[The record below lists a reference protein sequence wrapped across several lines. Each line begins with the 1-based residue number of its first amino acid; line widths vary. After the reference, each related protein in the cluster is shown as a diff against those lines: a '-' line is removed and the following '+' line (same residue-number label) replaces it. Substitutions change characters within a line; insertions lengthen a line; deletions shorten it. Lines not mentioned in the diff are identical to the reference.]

1 MAEYT
6 FKDEKTGREVT
17 VEWNDP
23 TPPTQ
28 QDALAVFAEA
38 HLQSRPKME
47 KPDPVAGMS
56 GYQKFMTGVGK
67 GMTDIGAGAL
77 QRVLEGGEY
86 VRNALG
92 MESNQA
98 NIDRLNKIVEVNR
111 AAFAPLAE
119 QSKIAKAGEF
129 IGTAAPMLPIPGGV
143 SGGLLRRAGTAALSG
158 GATGALQPT
167 TKDESA
173 ADNAFIGALF
183 GGGTS
188 IGLSG
193 AGKAFNAAR
202 GKLPPNMT
210 EALSKKYGIRTT
222 LGEASGNPIIQKAET
237 WLEGVP
243 IIGVK
248 GFREKQ
254 SQEAE
259 MAAKGFL
266 AKYVVDPNLSTTA
279 AMKEANDAFLDGLYR
294 NVRASGANLPTVPA
308 DATQAAARQILDRYP
323 TVFESIQDNHI
334 KKILKN
340 VISDTEKTT
349 EFGFDDLWTLRKGLG
364 KEIGDARTNTA
375 RAELKTLYAA
385 VSGDMDEM
393 FSRSGTDAGDLF
405 RQANDEFKRLN
416 VKFDVIRGAYDKA
429 MGTTKAGEMFS
440 PKKFSTDLKNLANDP
455 NYKKNVAFSQGEID
469 EMTGLAN
476 IMQVTKRAGQFKENP
491 PTGNRWGLPMIVAGT
506 SFLSPE
512 AALTEAGAAAL
523 TRFLTTT
530 KAGKNLA
537 LAASKVE
544 PESRSMQI
552 IVNMIYNQLPK
563 LAATGATRSF

>member
-1 MAEYT
+1 
-6 FKDEKTGREVT
+6 
-17 VEWNDP
+17 
-23 TPPTQ
+23 
-28 QDALAVFAEA
+28 
-38 HLQSRPKME
+38 
-47 KPDPVAGMS
+47 
-56 GYQKFMTGVGK
+56 
-67 GMTDIGAGAL
+67 
-77 QRVLEGGEY
+77 
-86 VRNALG
+86 
-92 MESNQA
+92 
-98 NIDRLNKIVEVNR
+98 
-111 AAFAPLAE
+111 
-119 QSKIAKAGEF
+119 
-129 IGTAAPMLPIPGGV
+129 
-143 SGGLLRRAGTAALSG
+143 LLRRAGTAALSG

-323 TVFESIQDNHI
+323 TVFESIQDSRI

-340 VISDTEKTT
+340 IVGDTRDVTTTVKSMGFANPLSTTKKTT
-349 EFGFDDLWTLRKGLG
+349 PEFGFDDLWTLRKGLG

-385 VSGDMDEM
+385 VSGDMDEI
-393 FSRSGTDAGDLF
+393 FSKSGTDAGDLF